1 MDASTVSTNT
11 HRSATPANDD
21 HGRRAVDNPIAVHAD
36 ISVSAIGRAI
46 VGAFEGFKR
55 WRTRQ
60 ASIRELSALN
70 DHMLRDIGIHRS
82 EIRSVVRGL
91 LKGDAGRT
99 VVARSAAARTK
110 IDDVPAAANDNG
122 YVDAA

>member
-1 MDASTVSTNT
+1 MNTSIVSTHT
-11 HRSATPANDD
+11 HRAATPANDD
-21 HGRRAVDNPIAVHAD
+21 LARRGLEKPIAVHAGQ
-36 ISVSAIGRAI
+36 SVSAIGRAI

-82 EIRSVVRGL
+82 EIRSVVGGL

-110 IDDVPAAANDNG
+110 IDDVPAAAND
-122 YVDAA
+122 DCARAA